1 MGSRLSAH
9 LQNYNA
15 LDKETNTF
23 DNSFLRSKREQVGQN
38 LGQKK
43 YTLNEC
49 IGFLFHLRRI
59 KALIYIRSWNKL
71 KYVELSNIVPPG
83 SQFLLIFNT
92 LWKFGAKFGA
102 KSHFLNNKGTFS
114 RVPFNFFYLL
124 SNTVIACLF
133 ASSAIS
139 MYGTIAL

>member
-23 DNSFLRSKREQVGQN
+23 DNSFLRSKREQVGQK

-59 KALIYIRSWNKL
+59 KTLIYILRWNKL

-83 SQFLLIFNT
+83 SLGESNGSPFLL
-92 LWKFGAKFGA
+92 L
-102 KSHFLNNKGTFS
+102 
-114 RVPFNFFYLL
+114 
-124 SNTVIACLF
+124 
-133 ASSAIS
+133 
-139 MYGTIAL
+139 

>member
-59 KALIYIRSWNKL
+59 KALIYILSWNKL

-83 SQFLLIFNT
+83 SQR
-92 LWKFGAKFGA
+92 
-102 KSHFLNNKGTFS
+102 
-114 RVPFNFFYLL
+114 RVNRLSFF
-124 SNTVIACLF
+124 IA
-133 ASSAIS
+133 I
-139 MYGTIAL
+139 I